1 MHPQIYASHT
11 EDGSSSTFSLNPT
24 TNNTNNSNN
33 NNNNNTA
40 TNNGQDGSTIES
52 NHSSPVWPI
61 PSTSSSSIT
70 IPVSSGNGSHSLANP
85 DLFSPEPYSVAAMA
99 VSRYAD
105 DLYMNCYSS
114 KMNSLLLAQAANN
127 KLNDPANSY
136 NPYCYPF
143 DEPRECVNCGAAA
156 SPQNTRWS
164 KDGSGFNL
172 CNKCGIYSSRTPK
185 MPSNPAIYSTANN
198 LNDRNIRK
206 NGALHRSGNQCANC
220 STTDTTLWRRNAS
233 GESVCNACGL
243 YYKLHGVSRPLTLKK
258 DGIQTRKRKSK
269 KDKSP
274 KTIDVTLL
282 NKNSRRTSPTMS
294 EAAAC
299 SSEHHQQSN
308 LDLSPPPQLP
318 QTMPISSANYTNG
331 CTPDN
336 LLFSYET
343 SNPHHHFYNNY
354 YAPSPPI
361 KQLASQ
367 FDYHHHQ
374 QQQHHHQ
381 HQQQQQQQHQS
392 HYYQGHAASLFT
404 KVKHESQTLFPPN
417 DNSWIGQ
424 TNFGV

>member
-1 MHPQIYASHT
+1 MHPQIYGNHT
-11 EDGSSSTFSLNPT
+11 EDGSSSTFSLNT
-24 TNNTNNSNN
+24 TATTTNN
-33 NNNNNTA
+33 NNN
-40 TNNGQDGSTIES
+40 NNGQDGSTIES

-61 PSTSSSSIT
+61 PSTSSSSIA
-70 IPVSSGNGSHSLANP
+70 IPVSTSNGTHPLANT

-105 DLYMNCYSS
+105 DLYMNCYST
-114 KMNSLLLAQAANN
+114 KMNSLLLAQAATN
-127 KLNDPANSY
+127 KLNDPSNNY
-136 NPYCYPF
+136 NPYCYPY

-172 CNKCGIYSSRTPK
+172 CNKCGIYSSRTHKIPTN
-185 MPSNPAIYSTANN
+185 STIYTTGNNP
-198 LNDRNIRK
+198 NDRTIRK
-206 NGALHRSGNQCANC
+206 SGVLHRSGNQCANC
-220 STTDTTLWRRNAS
+220 GTTDTTLWRRNAS

-243 YYKLHGVSRPLTLKK
+243 YYKLHGVNRPLTLKK

-282 NKNSRRTSPTMS
+282 NKNSRRTSPTIS

-308 LDLSPPPQLP
+308 IDLSPPPPPLP
-318 QTMPISSANYTNG
+318 QTMPVSSTNYTNG

-361 KQLASQ
+361 KQLTSQ
-367 FDYHHHQ
+367 FDYHHHHHQ
-374 QQQHHHQ
+374 QQQ
-381 HQQQQQQQHQS
+381 QQQPHQQQQHQS
-392 HYYQGHAASLFT
+392 HYYQGHSTLFS
-404 KVKHESQTLFPPN
+404 KVKHESQSLFATN

>member
-1 MHPQIYASHT
+1 MHPQIYGNHT
-11 EDGSSSTFSLNPT
+11 EDGSSSTFSLNATNHNNNT
-24 TNNTNNSNN
+24 TNNNNSI
-33 NNNNNTA
+33 
-40 TNNGQDGSTIES
+40 QDGSTIES

-61 PSTSSSSIT
+61 PSTSSSSIA
-70 IPVSSGNGSHSLANP
+70 IPVSAGNGSHPLANT

-105 DLYMNCYSS
+105 DLYMNCYST
-114 KMNSLLLAQAANN
+114 KMNSLLLAQAATN
-127 KLNDPANSY
+127 KLNDPVNSY

-172 CNKCGIYSSRTPK
+172 CNKCGIYSSRTHK
-185 MPSNPAIYSTANN
+185 MPTNSTMYTTGNN
-198 LNDRNIRK
+198 ANDRSIRK
-206 NGALHRSGNQCANC
+206 SGTLHRSGNQCANC
-220 STTDTTLWRRNAS
+220 CTTDTTLWRRNAS

-274 KTIDVTLL
+274 KTIDVSFL
-282 NKNSRRTSPTMS
+282 NKNNRRTSPTMS

-308 LDLSPPPQLP
+308 LDLSSPPPLP
-318 QTMPISSANYTNG
+318 ETISVPPTNYSNG

-361 KQLASQ
+361 KQLTSQ
-367 FDYHHHQ
+367 FDYHHHHQ
-374 QQQHHHQ
+374 QQ
-381 HQQQQQQQHQS
+381 QQQQQQQHQQPPS
-392 HYYQGHAASLFT
+392 HYYQGHSALFT
-404 KVKHESQTLFPPN
+404 KVKHESQPLFATN